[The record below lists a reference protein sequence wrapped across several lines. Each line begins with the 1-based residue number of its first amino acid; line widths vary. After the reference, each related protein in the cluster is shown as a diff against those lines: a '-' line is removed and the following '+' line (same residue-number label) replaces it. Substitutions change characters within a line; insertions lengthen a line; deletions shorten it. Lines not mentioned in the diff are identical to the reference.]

1 MKPYHLVV
9 PIAGRGQRMIDG
21 GYPFPK
27 PMLLAGHQTILDWSM
42 QSVETSECELTFV
55 VRRDHVCHFAIDAL
69 LRRRYGDDVGLVVS
83 DGDTG
88 GSVASVCLAAARIG
102 DDRPLVVFCPDV
114 TFTPRYVPRPEHFEE
129 AGFLLTF
136 KANSPNYS
144 YVLHDAQGYVERTA
158 EKLVISDNAS
168 VGIYGFRSGRYFLE
182 LAAAAMRKPP
192 AYGKEYYVCPLYN
205 EAIAGGGRVVSEGV
219 EKLYVMGTPEELGC
233 FESVIWPYLVPR
245 RFVLCSDH
253 SGYETKEQAKRL
265 LEARQVPVLD
275 VGCWSPR
282 DCDYGD
288 YVAEAVLAA
297 RKYPGTFVLGFCRS
311 GQGVNIAANKHAGVR
326 AALVADE
333 HYAEL
338 AIRHNAANFFS
349 IPAGGMSADR
359 LARVLAILH
368 TETFD
373 GGRHQNRLM
382 KIQGAPVHATPPHP
396 DDAQRLVHRP
406 LPALRPDDRELRGR
420 APHLAEGLPR
430 AAALPRQGH

>member
-9 PIAGRGQRMIDG
+9 PLAGRGQRMIDG

-27 PMLLAGHQTILDWSM
+27 PMLLAGHQSILEWSM
-42 QSVETSECELTFV
+42 QSIDTTECEVTFV

-69 LRRRYGDDVGLVVS
+69 LRKHYGQDVGIVVS

-88 GSVASVCLAAARIG
+88 GSVASVCLAKATIA

-114 TFTPRYVPRPEHFEE
+114 TFTPKYVPRPEHFEE
-129 AGFLLTF
+129 DGYLLTF

-144 YVLHDAQGYVERTA
+144 YVLHDQDGYVERTA

-168 VGIYGFRSGRYFLE
+168 VGIYAFRSGRLFLE
-182 LAAAAMRKPP
+182 LAEAALSKPP

-205 EAIAGGGRVVSEGV
+205 EAIARGGRVVSEGV
-219 EKLYVMGTPEELGC
+219 DKLYVMGTPEELGF
-233 FESVIWPYLVPR
+233 FETVIWPYLMPR

-253 SGYETKEQAKRL
+253 SGFAVKERAREL
-265 LEARQVPVLD
+265 LLANHIPVLD

-288 YVAEAVLAA
+288 YVAEAVVAA
-297 RKYPGTFVLGFCRS
+297 QRYPGTFVLGFCRS
-311 GQGVNIAANKHAGVR
+311 GQGVNIAASKHQGVR
-326 AALVADE
+326 AALVPDE
-333 HYAEL
+333 QYAEL

-349 IPAGGMSADR
+349 IPAGRMSDAR
-359 LARVLAILH
+359 LARVLAILQS
-368 TETFD
+368 ETFD

-382 KIQGAPVHATPPHP
+382 KIQGEVPDATTRHS

-406 LPALRPDDRELRGR
+406 LHPRGAHEPALRGR
-420 APHLAEGLPR
+420 APRASEGLPR
-430 AAALPRQGH
+430 PAPLPRAGR